1 LTDTDGLKVLLL
13 GGDAS
18 VWIGVS
24 SILGRN
30 SSEIVLPHD
39 VSPAELEHASR
50 DVDAVVVAIARGEPD
65 PSGPLRLIRK
75 VGLHRGTV
83 VIGDPADHR
92 IAAEALALGVGG
104 FVQRGSSPEH
114 LLEAIKQ
121 VVDEGTF
128 YDAPAA
134 EILQSRIEFM
144 QNFGG
149 GSDLS
154 PMSAARALASALE
167 LKDTYTGGH
176 AERVSAMAMRL
187 ADFAWLDDAI
197 PSDAMEA
204 AFLLHDVGKIG
215 IPETILTKPGG
226 LGDTERRV
234 LQTHPILGERIVA
247 PLGFP
252 DVVRQV
258 IRHHHE
264 RWDGSGYPDGLAG
277 QEIPAAA
284 RLFSIADA
292 LDAMTSLRPYR
303 RPISFE
309 EAIAE
314 IVRGSGTQFDP
325 QLCALAEQVFLETP
339 TISLVEEEQ
348 PLL

>member
-1 LTDTDGLKVLLL
+1 MTETIGLRVLLL

-24 SILGRN
+24 SVLGPN
-30 SSEIVLPHD
+30 SSEIVLPRD
-39 VSPAELEHASR
+39 VPAAELEQASK
-50 DVDAVVVAIARGEPD
+50 DVDAVVVAISIDDPD

-83 VIGDPADHR
+83 VIGDATDHR
-92 IAAEALALGVGG
+92 TAAEALALGVGG
-104 FVQRGSSPEH
+104 FVKRGSSREH
-114 LLEAIKQ
+114 LLKAIHQ
-121 VVDEGTF
+121 VVAEGAL

-134 EILQSRIEFM
+134 EILQSRIEFI

-154 PMSAARALASALE
+154 PMSAAKALASALE

-187 ADFAWLDDAI
+187 AEFALLNDAI
-197 PSDAMEA
+197 PNDAMEA

-226 LGDTERRV
+226 LTDTERRV

-264 RWDGSGYPDGLAG
+264 RWDGGGYPDGLAG

-314 IVRGSGTQFDP
+314 IVAAGGTQFDP
-325 QLCALAEQVFLETP
+325 ELCGLAEQVYLGRS
-339 TISLVEEEQ
+339 ISLVEEEQ
-348 PLL
+348 PLP

>member
-1 LTDTDGLKVLLL
+1 
-13 GGDAS
+13 
-18 VWIGVS
+18 
-24 SILGRN
+24 
-30 SSEIVLPHD
+30 
-39 VSPAELEHASR
+39 
-50 DVDAVVVAIARGEPD
+50 
-65 PSGPLRLIRK
+65 
-75 VGLHRGTV
+75 
-83 VIGDPADHR
+83 
-92 IAAEALALGVGG
+92 
-104 FVQRGSSPEH
+104 
-114 LLEAIKQ
+114 
-121 VVDEGTF
+121 
-128 YDAPAA
+128 
-134 EILQSRIEFM
+134 
-144 QNFGG
+144 
-149 GSDLS
+149 
-154 PMSAARALASALE
+154 
-167 LKDTYTGGH
+167 
-176 AERVSAMAMRL
+176 MAMRL
-187 ADFAWLDDAI
+187 AEFAWLDDAI